1 MNCNLY
7 KQSVIT
13 LPQTET
19 RTDLV
24 AEHRFPFE
32 SLPSG
37 IQNPDGKTRDPKF
50 ICKILSGA
58 LFQRHVS

>member
-1 MNCNLY
+1 MNSNLY

-37 IQNPDGKTRDPKF
+37 IQNPDGKTTDSKF
-50 ICKILSGA
+50 ICKILSGV
-58 LFQRHVS
+58 LFQRQVS